1 MSTEQTEHRLEAAGP
16 EAAPSDAGQPPL
28 AQPRRTNTFAIASL
42 ASAFFIG
49 LAGLI
54 LGILA
59 LSQIKRTGQRGRGL
73 AVAGIVVGAAQLAV
87 GMVIGLL
94 VVVGIT
100 VAASTATN
108 AVPFGRSSTDCAR
121 LLQDVREGFPAFQ
134 AATSKL
140 TDDPQSAL
148 DEVSR
153 FADRLQRS
161 ADAMSDPEV
170 TEAAKGLLDEVRDTE
185 SFAEL
190 VVQHPEADDVNVDFR
205 MLQHFEDVVGALGE
219 VQSVC
224 VTGR

>member
-1 MSTEQTEHRLEAAGP
+1 
-16 EAAPSDAGQPPL
+16 
-28 AQPRRTNTFAIASL
+28 
-42 ASAFFIG
+42 
-49 LAGLI
+49 
-54 LGILA
+54 
-59 LSQIKRTGQRGRGL
+59 
-73 AVAGIVVGAAQLAV
+73 
-87 GMVIGLL
+87 
-94 VVVGIT
+94 
-100 VAASTATN
+100 
-108 AVPFGRSSTDCAR
+108 
-121 LLQDVREGFPAFQ
+121 
-134 AATSKL
+134 
-140 TDDPQSAL
+140 L

-205 MLQHFEDVVGALGE
+205 MLQHFEDVVRALGE